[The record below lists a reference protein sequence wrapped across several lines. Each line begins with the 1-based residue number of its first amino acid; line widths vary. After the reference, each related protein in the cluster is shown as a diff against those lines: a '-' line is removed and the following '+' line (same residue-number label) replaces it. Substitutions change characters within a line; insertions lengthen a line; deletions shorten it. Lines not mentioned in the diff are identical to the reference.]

1 MAAVEGPWHATGE
14 VAMVMGRGEHEE
26 DGRRYVSLAGLRM
39 RGWTAGGMGHR
50 LLGPPHRLSVDP
62 RVRASIPVRPYRLER
77 VEAAEQI
84 HEFRSR
90 PARREEPDREKALA
104 GISTRGGSCGGKI
117 GCGLGTGLG

>member
-1 MAAVEGPWHATGE
+1 MAAVEGLRRATGE
-14 VAMVMGRGEHEE
+14 AAMVMGRGEHEE

-39 RGWTAGGMGHR
+39 RGWTTGGLVHR

-77 VEAAEQI
+77 VEAAEQS

-90 PARREEPDREKALA
+90 SVRRGEPDREKALVGVSA
-104 GISTRGGSCGGKI
+104 RGGSRGGKI